1 MSKISKSLVDSK
13 CLEKTLKMMIY
24 QTYQTPKDA
33 AETYLSQENSATM
46 IENNDISTVTVTSA
60 ENNIIT
66 TWYDLYLYQ

>member
-1 MSKISKSLVDSK
+1 MFG
-13 CLEKTLKMMIY
+13 
-24 QTYQTPKDA
+24 
-33 AETYLSQENSATM
+33 ENIEDDDIPNIPNPQRCCRNIPFSGKLCNM